1 MAGEKAVQR
10 KDRRIVI
17 ENVRRMLLQEY
28 LMKQTQRAGFGGLD
42 IQRTPMGTRV
52 TLIAERPGLVIGRK
66 GGAIKALTEAVDRQ
80 FNFDNPQ
87 SEVQEVANPSLNA
100 QIMAAKLA
108 NALERGWHF
117 RRAGHS
123 TVRRIMEA
131 GAKGCLIVIAGKL
144 TGQRHRRAKFKAGHI
159 KYCGEPRNTWMRKG
173 FAVAKLKPGVI
184 GVTVQIMDPDAKL
197 PDEISIK
204 TPTAGGLAASEAA
217 RLAEAAAAARAA
229 SPPVPVLDTS
239 LLEEGGVP
247 AGLTDAPLSE
257 LIVEEKAPEKVKA
270 SKKAEKKLKKVLK
283 EVKELGEEV
292 DLEVEVKE
300 EKK

>member
-1 MAGEKAVQR
+1 MAGEKTVQR

-66 GGAIKALTEAVDRQ
+66 GSSIKALTDAVERQ

-87 SEVQEVANPSLNA
+87 IEVQEVGNAALNA

-144 TGQRHRRAKFKAGHI
+144 TGQRHRTEKFKAGHI
-159 KYCGEPRNTWMRKG
+159 KYCGEPRNLWMGLG
-173 FAVAKLKPGVI
+173 FASAKLKPGII
-184 GVTVQIMDPDAKL
+184 GVTVEIMDPRAKL
-197 PDEISIK
+197 PDEVEIK
-204 TPTAGGLAASEAA
+204 KPTAEYL
-217 RLAEAAAAARAA
+217 AAAAAAALEPIRA
-229 SPPVPVLDTS
+229 PEPVVEVVAVAGPG
-239 LLEEGGVP
+239 EEESVEEP
-247 AGLTDAPLSE
+247 EP
-257 LIVEEKAPEKVKA
+257 LIVPEEPDPAKKVKK
-270 SKKAEKKLKKVLK
+270 SKVAAKRLKKVAK
-283 EVKELGEEV
+283 QVSELGV
-292 DLEVEVKE
+292 DADVGPEGGDET
-300 EKK
+300 